1 MVGIAV
7 SPQGVFQF
15 GGSGYVTAIA
25 ELMMLL
31 ANYSESVTTKNGI
44 LLAANESNK
53 LREGYH
59 AYTTIT
65 LARS

>member
-1 MVGIAV
+1 
-7 SPQGVFQF
+7 
-15 GGSGYVTAIA
+15 
-25 ELMMLL
+25 MMLL

-53 LREGYH
+53 LTEGYH